1 MSTNGCHVSNATT
14 WVRTT
19 VMCLTLPRGYER
31 LSCQLGRY
39 RLPARPELG
48 IVAAKQYARAY
59 VAPIKVRVVNVLVF
73 WVDRYFDAFD
83 RSV

>member
-1 MSTNGCHVSNATT
+1 
-14 WVRTT
+14 
-19 VMCLTLPRGYER
+19 
-31 LSCQLGRY
+31 LGRY

-48 IVAAKQYARAY
+48 KVAAKQYARAY